1 VFQERGVICEEVQRF
16 EDLLMQQR
24 ELFAEEE
31 IRNSFPKLIAF
42 VLAVRI
48 TFIEGRER
56 DLVKVLYL
64 SHSSSFGISLFFFC
78 LMNWIIFSFSQT
90 EKLLND
96 AAATGSGAVS
106 LDENEVEGLVS

>member
-1 VFQERGVICEEVQRF
+1 MYYTHCTLYAVRCVRVQILSVFQERNVICEEVQRF

-48 TFIEGRER
+48 TFIEGRDK
-56 DLVKVLYL
+56 DLVEVLYL
-64 SHSSSFGISLFFFC
+64 SHFSLF
-78 LMNWIIFSFSQT
+78 
-90 EKLLND
+90 
-96 AAATGSGAVS
+96 GVS
-106 LDENEVEGLVS
+106 LVLFLFVNLDYFSLFSDGEAVE